1 MLDLLSFTII
11 VSAVFSV
18 LFCVG
23 SLAIAKAL
31 VFFYEEF

>member
-11 VSAVFSV
+11 VSAVLSV
-18 LFCVG
+18 LFCIG

-31 VFFYEEF
+31 VFFYKEY